1 MTIALRCF
9 AAVFVVSLI
18 EPHLRVI
25 FLGGIEQKWVS
36 VMYQQINIALSIS
49 WENLK
54 MFFYNKLLL
63 YDKMEHI

>member
-9 AAVFVVSLI
+9 AAVFVVPLI
-18 EPHLRVI
+18 EHHLRVI
-25 FLGGIEQKWVS
+25 FLGGIEQKRVS